1 MMTDREIARWAVSE
15 VDKIIKLEDKDAR
28 QFAYYAALFAAQKA
42 SNEELKN
49 VLLHINK

>member
-42 SNEELKN
+42 SNVELKDA
-49 VLLHINK
+49 LRYING